1 MNNKHQSLKVFSVV
15 NKMIKKILTSR
26 NTYELVDNRAMQVI
40 LKKKKT
46 IIGQWGY
53 KPLVENPH
61 MGSYHVLSFLPSII
75 KQDLRIYFYRQ
86 FLKKK
91 TILYSSLISFCSYKK
106 SKVES

>member
-46 IIGQWGY
+46 IIGQ
-53 KPLVENPH
+53 
-61 MGSYHVLSFLPSII
+61 
-75 KQDLRIYFYRQ
+75 
-86 FLKKK
+86 
-91 TILYSSLISFCSYKK
+91 
-106 SKVES
+106 